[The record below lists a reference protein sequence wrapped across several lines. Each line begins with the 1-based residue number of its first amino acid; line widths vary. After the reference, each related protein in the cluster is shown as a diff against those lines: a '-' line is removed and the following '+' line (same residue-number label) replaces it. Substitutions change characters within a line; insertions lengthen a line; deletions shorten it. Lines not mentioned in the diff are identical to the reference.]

1 MVLYKYSKKV
11 IYMIQLLSVADMR
24 ESDKSTIENG
34 TPSKELMYRAGEA
47 IFQCVKDLMPPFAIV
62 CGNGNN
68 AGDGYVLATLLK
80 KANIDCQI
88 FRITDRFSDDGL
100 YYYNQCIELG
110 VKDKMVGFDEFRSTI
125 SSYPTIIDCI
135 FGTGFHG
142 EVKEPEKSIIQAL
155 NASGSYVV
163 SIDINSGLNGDNGY
177 CPSEN
182 ESTKN
187 CVYSDLTIAIGNIM
201 PGNILS
207 DAKDVCKNLIVSD
220 IGIAPVSN
228 CQTIYLSEKNDFS
241 EVFKKRAHNSN
252 KGTYGY
258 IGLIGGSQN
267 YSGAIRLSNM
277 ASHAMRCGSGVVKI
291 AAPSSLSPI
300 IMPAILESTFYPLS
314 DKDGNLIF
322 VEEEFKKLL
331 SLSAIAFGM
340 GIGNTDETRMALSYL
355 LQNYTGVLI
364 IDADGLN
371 ALSMLDNSI
380 LKNSSAQIV
389 LTPHP
394 KEFSRLIDTPVYDIL
409 CKPIDF
415 AVKYANEIK
424 EHLDAT
430 RIVLL
435 KGCSTIITDG
445 VLTYITNR
453 GSAGMATAGS
463 GDVLSGVIAAVCG
476 YNPDKVLLAV
486 TASSYITGLAGELAS
501 EQYGDISMIASDTA
515 KALRMVTI

>member
-1 MVLYKYSKKV
+1 
-11 IYMIQLLSVADMR
+11 MIQLLSVADMR
-24 ESDKSTIENG
+24 ESDNSTIENG

-100 YYYNQCIELG
+100 YYYNQCIALG
-110 VKDKMVGFDEFRSTI
+110 VKDKMVDFDAFKSTI

-142 EVKEPEKSIIQAL
+142 EVKEPEKSVIQAI

-182 ESTKN
+182 ETKKN

-207 DAKDVCKNLIVSD
+207 DAKDVCKSLVARD
-220 IGIAPVSN
+220 IGIAPIST
-228 CQTIYLSEKNDFS
+228 CQKIYLTENTDFS
-241 EVFKKRAHNSN
+241 DIFRKRAHNSN

-277 ASHAMRCGSGVVKI
+277 AACAMRCGSGVVKI
-291 AAPSSLSPI
+291 AAPASLAPI
-300 IMPAILESTFYPLS
+300 IMPNILESTFYPLS
-314 DKDGNLIF
+314 DKDGNLMF
-322 VEEEFKKLL
+322 VENEFEKLL
-331 SLSAIAFGM
+331 NLSAIAFGM
-340 GIGNTDETRMALSYL
+340 GIGNTAETRKALEYL
-355 LQNYTGVLI
+355 LLNYTGVLI

-371 ALSMLDNSI
+371 ALSLLDSSSI
-380 LKNSSAQIV
+380 RDSKAKIV

-394 KEFSRLIDTPVYDIL
+394 KEFSRLTNISVNDIL
-409 CKPIDF
+409 CKPIANAVAF
-415 AVKYANEIK
+415 ANAIK
-424 EHLDAT
+424 CDQDSI

-445 VLTYITNR
+445 ISTYITNR

-476 YNPDKVLLAV
+476 YNKDKALLAV
-486 TASSYITGLAGELAS
+486 TASSYITGIAGELSS
-501 EQYGDISMIASDTA
+501 EKYGDISMIASDTA
-515 KALRMVTI
+515 QALHSVTL

>member
-1 MVLYKYSKKV
+1 
-11 IYMIQLLSVADMR
+11 MIQLLSVADMR

-68 AGDGYVLATLLK
+68 AGDGYVLAILLK

-88 FRITDRFSDDGL
+88 FRITDRFSKDGL

-110 VKDKMVGFDEFRSTI
+110 IKDKIVGLDEFKSTI
-125 SSYPTIIDCI
+125 CSYPTIIDCI

-142 EVKEPEKSIIQAL
+142 EVKEPEKSVIQAI
-155 NASGSYVV
+155 NASSSYVV

-182 ESTKN
+182 ETKKN

-207 DAKDVCKNLIVSD
+207 DAKDVCKSLVVRD
-220 IGIAPVSN
+220 IGIVPIST
-228 CQTIYLSEKNDFS
+228 CQKIYLTENADFS
-241 EVFKKRAHNSN
+241 DIFRKRAHNSN

-277 ASHAMRCGSGVVKI
+277 AACAMRCGSGVVKI
-291 AAPSSLSPI
+291 AAPASLAPI
-300 IMPAILESTFYPLS
+300 IMPNILESTFYPLS
-314 DKDGNLIF
+314 EQDGNLVF
-322 VEEEFKKLL
+322 VEEEFEKLL

-340 GIGNTDETRMALSYL
+340 GIGNTEETRHALNYL
-355 LQNYTGVLI
+355 LLNYSGVLI

-371 ALSMLDNSI
+371 ALSMLDDSVI
-380 LKNSSAQIV
+380 KCSKAKIV

-394 KEFSRLIDTPVYDIL
+394 KEFSRLINTSVPGVL

-415 AVKYANEIK
+415 AVEFANKIK
-424 EHLDAT
+424 ADSNVT

-445 VLTYITNR
+445 VTTYITNR

-463 GDVLSGVIAAVCG
+463 GDVLSGVIAAICG
-476 YNPDKVLLAV
+476 YNKNNVLLA
-486 TASSYITGLAGELAS
+486 TAASSYVTGIAGELAAN
-501 EQYGDISMIASDTA
+501 EYGDISMVASDTA
-515 KALRMVTI
+515 NYLAKAVKQISEANI